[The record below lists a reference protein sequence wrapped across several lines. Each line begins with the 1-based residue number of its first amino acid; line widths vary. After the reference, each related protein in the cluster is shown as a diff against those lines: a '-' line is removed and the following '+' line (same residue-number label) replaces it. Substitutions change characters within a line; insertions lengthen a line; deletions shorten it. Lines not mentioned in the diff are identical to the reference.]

1 MPFMAF
7 TKVLPLFSL
16 RKKPFLVQVHA
27 ALVLYLNINFYYGI
41 MIENSELIINPDG
54 SIYHLHLLP
63 QDISNNIILVGDQGR
78 VKIVANNFDTIELE
92 KSNREFF
99 TITGTYKGKRF
110 TVISTGIGTDNIDI
124 VINELDAL
132 VNIDFK
138 TRTIKTNKKTL
149 NFIRIGTSGGLQH
162 KINAGDF
169 VLSTHAV
176 GFDSVLNYYKNV
188 DDVSDNNAVNDFLNQ
203 IDWNNKLPKPYIVK
217 ASDKLVKLFSN
228 KEFHFGYTIS
238 APGFYGPQ
246 GRILRLQN
254 FNKNINA
261 QIEKFEYK
269 KNKIN
274 NYEMECSAIY
284 GLSALLKHNALTVCV
299 VIANR
304 VNKSFINDYKP
315 IVEKLIVKVLDKLV
329 EL

>member
-1 MPFMAF
+1 
-7 TKVLPLFSL
+7 
-16 RKKPFLVQVHA
+16 
-27 ALVLYLNINFYYGI
+27 
-41 MIENSELIINPDG
+41 MIESSELIINPDG

-63 QDISNNIILVGDQGR
+63 EDIADDIILVGDQGR
-78 VKIVANNFDTIELE
+78 VKVVAANFDTIELK

-99 TITGTYKGKRF
+99 TITGTYKGKRL
-110 TVISTGIGTDNIDI
+110 TVMSTGIGTDNIDI

-138 TRTIKTNKKTL
+138 TREIKKNKKSL

-169 VLSTHAV
+169 VLSTNAV

-188 DDVSDNNAVNDFLNQ
+188 DDISDNNAVKDFLNQ
-203 IDWNNKLPKPYIVK
+203 IDWNEKLPKPYIVE
-217 ASDKLVKLFSN
+217 ASDNLIKLFN
-228 KEFHFGYTIS
+228 DKEFHFGYTIS
-238 APGFYGPQ
+238 SPGFYGPQ
-246 GRILRLQN
+246 GRILRLNN
-254 FNKNINA
+254 FNKNINT
-261 QIEKFEYK
+261 QIEKFEHNG
-269 KNKIN
+269 NKIN

-284 GLSALLKHNALTVCV
+284 GLSALLGHNALTVCV
-299 VIANR
+299 IIANR
-304 VNKSFINDYKP
+304 VNKSFVNDYKP